1 MCFHNFGQ
9 YATVRIAPTPNR
21 NSGCRWTKNKQQ
33 QSSGLGHFLAM
44 VEHGPC
50 LNVNLSWPACINVQ
64 YYEWMSGHEGVNCLL
79 GRNCWV
85 EMVMSGRNRGC
96 PLLSKLAEKWENSKH
111 DQSLCS
117 YLIYRKNIFC
127 HTLDMWTSQCLVE
140 IQKPRLAFLL
150 GHQGLL
156 VKKKCSHVVQQN
168 HLWSGKKESCLKFTI
183 HMDNSHTIN
192 QM

>member
-117 YLIYRKNIFC
+117 YFVHRKCHFC
-127 HTLDMWTSQCLVE
+127 SNTLYVGQCGYSKTQASFFIRSSGIVGQE
-140 IQKPRLAFLL
+140 EMQPC
-150 GHQGLL
+150 
-156 VKKKCSHVVQQN
+156 CSTEPFMI
-168 HLWSGKKESCLKFTI
+168 W
-183 HMDNSHTIN
+183 
-192 QM
+192 